1 MLHNDQLH
9 SRYEKSRL
17 PAHFEWFKNNNEGLE
32 WKPVTFGLEFGG
44 KVSLSIHI
52 FPGQQLLPY
61 SCSLPPLM
69 SSAVLIFSFSAIAN
83 CRAVRPSRVGHWLE
97 DFLSCVAFQS

>member
-1 MLHNDQLH
+1 MEARNIWP
-9 SRYEKSRL
+9 RI
-17 PAHFEWFKNNNEGLE
+17 
-32 WKPVTFGLEFGG
+32 GG

-83 CRAVRPSRVGHWLE
+83 CRAVRPSRVGHCLQE
-97 DFLSCVAFQS
+97 FRSCVAAELIFTYKTETASNHS